1 MLSLLI
7 GGVAHAQ
14 PRRLSSSQTPAPKPV
29 AAPVAKKPA
38 APAKLKAE
46 VVVKEATPPAPT
58 AQALMTHYQR
68 VGRDI
73 MQLQNFRGT
82 ECTLE
87 LWKTF
92 RTIKIEEATATAQAR
107 IATAATLQDIQVKI
121 DRKRGITIRQE
132 CLNNPLAPEC
142 QL

>member
-1 MLSLLI
+1 VAVLLI
-7 GGVAHAQ
+7 GGSASAQ
-14 PRRLSSSQTPAPKPV
+14 PRRLASSQAPAPKPV
-29 AAPVAKKPA
+29 ATTPAKAKPA
-38 APAKLKAE
+38 AKPA
-46 VVVKEATPPAPT
+46 KEATPPAPS
-58 AQALMTHYQR
+58 AQTVMTHYQR

-92 RTIKIEEATATAQAR
+92 RTIKLDDATATAEAR
-107 IATAATLQDIQVKI
+107 IATAATLQDLQVKI

-132 CLNNPLAPEC
+132 CLDNPLAAEC
-142 QL
+142 QVH